1 MQTLKME
8 LIKFFESKG
17 RNYSEITVAAWM
29 EVLQGFNQNEVF
41 KALNIL
47 KKKPDTFIDVG
58 KVVEIIKSDDLPDAW
73 NMALTSARNGG
84 RYNITA
90 RIAKSLNA
98 LGGMSR
104 LMDASND
111 ELPWIKKEFD
121 SAYSGMPEFSDVT
134 GIRCLGLRGE
144 ILPDHSEKLQ
154 IS

>member
-1 MQTLKME
+1 MLKDE
-8 LIKFFESKG
+8 IIKFFKAKG
-17 RNYSEITVAAWM
+17 RNFDEMDILAWH
-29 EVLQGFNQNEVF
+29 EVLENYPIDKVINAF
-41 KALNIL
+41 NIL
-47 KKKPDTFIDVG
+47 KSSVGTFIDTG
-58 KVVEIIKSDDLPDAW
+58 KVVQIIKHDDIPDAW